1 MHLEVSCCVGI
12 DPVPRC
18 CCATRSASGLAC
30 SEPACFEPWLA
41 TWQQLAT
48 GWQPLATDWQLT
60 GNLAIWQPGLG
71 QVQVSCGRG
80 GYFFYLF
87 LPYFSAKLLILLQSD
102 SARSN
107 FAAAK
112 IPKVQEACL
121 KPQVTERSALP
132 LDLHHAPPCALHLGE
147 LPHLGRRRV

>member
-1 MHLEVSCCVGI
+1 MDL
-12 DPVPRC
+12 
-18 CCATRSASGLAC
+18 SARF
-30 SEPACFEPWLA
+30 SEETNSDFPA
-41 TWQQLAT
+41 
-48 GWQPLATDWQLT
+48 
-60 GNLAIWQPGLG
+60 
-71 QVQVSCGRG
+71 
-80 GYFFYLF
+80 
-87 LPYFSAKLLILLQSD
+87 ILLQSD

-147 LPHLGRRRV
+147 LPHLRAPEVWPLRVWRCARRQIVRGGEISLS